1 MNFYYLLKLKF
12 CNCYEWHLFSVVIT
26 FVFFVNIPLKS
37 IYINCNDC
45 MVVIK
50 FIKDYWKKLTCVISG
65 SKASFVS
72 GGKPSV
78 VVLSYTS
85 SVLE

>member
-50 FIKDYWKKLTCVISG
+50 FIKDY
-65 SKASFVS
+65 
-72 GGKPSV
+72 
-78 VVLSYTS
+78 
-85 SVLE
+85 